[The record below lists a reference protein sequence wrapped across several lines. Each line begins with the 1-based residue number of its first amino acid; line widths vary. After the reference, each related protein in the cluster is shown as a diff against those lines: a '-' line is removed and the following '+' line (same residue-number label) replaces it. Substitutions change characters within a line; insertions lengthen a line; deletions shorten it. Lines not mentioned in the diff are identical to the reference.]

1 MKKIVFYTGAGMSR
15 ESGLPTFRGKDGLW
29 DSIDADA
36 VASVRAWYCGSR
48 PDCARRRQRVLNF
61 FNPIRRQILEARP
74 NEGHKLIAYLE
85 DKYDVTVITQ
95 NGDDLHERAGS
106 SRVLHLHGEA
116 LKNAS
121 TLHPRSWYGIDRENP
136 DIHIGDKA
144 PDGSQ
149 LRPYVIFFGEDIDM
163 GIWRQAVEATAEA
176 GCFVV
181 IGSTMLVHP
190 ASELLDKVPLS
201 CPLYVVDPED
211 IALPDTCRHGHIHL
225 KCGAEE
231 GMRRIISLTENGT
244 I

>member
-61 FNPIRRQILEARP
+61 FNPIRRQI
-74 NEGHKLIAYLE
+74 
-85 DKYDVTVITQ
+85 
-95 NGDDLHERAGS
+95 
-106 SRVLHLHGEA
+106 LHLHGEA